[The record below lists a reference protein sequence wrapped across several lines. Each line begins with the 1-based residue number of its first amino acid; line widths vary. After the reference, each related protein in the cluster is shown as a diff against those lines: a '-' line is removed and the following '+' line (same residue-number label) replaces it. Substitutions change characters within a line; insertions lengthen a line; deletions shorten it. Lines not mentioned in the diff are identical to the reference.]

1 MNQVKGT
8 GASSTL
14 FQHDR
19 PNKPQV
25 SRFDLSRKVNFS
37 LDTGMIVPIELL
49 ETYPGDKFRIGHKMA
64 LDTLPLVAPSLTNY
78 KIVTHF
84 YYMKKRD
91 MWRGWKTFSTKGRSS
106 RKVNFSLDT
115 GMIVPIELLETY
127 PGDKFRIGHKMALD
141 TLPLVAPSLTNYKIV
156 THFYYMKK
164 RDMWRG
170 WKTFSTKG
178 RSGNVN
184 NFSLDTGMIVPIELL
199 ETYPGDKFRIG
210 HKMALDTLPLVA
222 PSLTNYKIVT
232 HFYYM
237 KKRDMWRG
245 WKTFSTKGR
254 SGNVKL
260 LVPQVDL
267 TMPINTASMLLRVP
281 SGDSV
286 LQQTGDVYPVS
297 NHSLSSFLGVPPDKN
312 GIYGFA
318 SNSSSVTHIV
328 KNYVPYSFTV
338 FNGSSSQMNA
348 SQRDAYN
355 KAVSTGFNVFKCVS
369 ALPFVMYQSICKNFY
384 VNPNLLQ
391 DNHALFPV
399 EGDDEWLLPYTI
411 ANHVANYISGK
422 SRLTSEG
429 KINYDGVYSNNE
441 TDVDLRLL
449 RYAMFDDDYFT
460 TALKDLQRGDL
471 TSLSMDASSSSIES
485 VISGSDMLSAQ
496 ATLDG
501 DTSASSYLSFV
512 DGVAKSGS
520 LSDSN
525 ANGEI
530 ATPASRIASV
540 LSVSSSL
547 KKLQVA
553 MTANQLRSLVAMSV
567 WQERNMRVDG
577 SYNKMIYQHFAVNP
591 RSEEHVPVYIGGTV
605 DYLNFSTVIQN
616 SESSKSSPLGST
628 AGFGSSGGEGSVCS
642 DFYCPDH
649 GYIMGVMIIKPETIY
664 QQGVDKLLTEI
675 TFDDFAQ
682 PEFQGLSPEG
692 ILNKEIYVSGNDKD
706 NELFAYQERY
716 TYLKVRQNVN
726 RGLMQC
732 KPDKDLLFSAYT
744 QARWFESVPKFSYQF
759 LCMSPDNLRRDWLA
773 YPSYPA
779 FRCQL
784 LNEVFVTRKLSY
796 TSEPNTFGF

>member
-1 MNQVKGT
+1 MNQVKGN

-14 FQHDR
+14 FQHER

-37 LDTGMIVPIELL
+37 LDTGMIVPIELI
-49 ETYPGDKFRIGHKMA
+49 ETYPGDKFRISLKMA

-78 KIVTHF
+78 KIVTH
-84 YYMKKRD
+84 Y
-91 MWRGWKTFSTKGRSS
+91 
-106 RKVNFSLDT
+106 
-115 GMIVPIELLETY
+115 
-127 PGDKFRIGHKMALD
+127 
-141 TLPLVAPSLTNYKIV
+141 
-156 THFYYMKK
+156 YYMKK

-184 NFSLDTGMIVPIELL
+184 
-199 ETYPGDKFRIG
+199 
-210 HKMALDTLPLVA
+210 
-222 PSLTNYKIVT
+222 
-232 HFYYM
+232 
-237 KKRDMWRG
+237 
-245 WKTFSTKGR
+245 
-254 SGNVKL
+254 L
-260 LVPQVDL
+260 LVPQVDFSIPCS
-267 TMPINTASMLLRVP
+267 THEIGYEVPAGTSSISSSARV
-281 SGDSV
+281 
-286 LQQTGDVYPVS
+286 YAVS
-297 NHSLSSFLGVPPDKN
+297 NHSLGAFLGVPPYMN
-312 GIYGFA
+312 GIYGFTA
-318 SNSSSVTHIV
+318 RDSDATYII
-328 KNYVPYSFTV
+328 KNYVPYCYQV
-338 FNGSSSQMNA
+338 FKGSNSQIKTT
-348 SQRDAYN
+348 QVTAYN
-355 KAVSTGFNVFKCVS
+355 KAIETGFGHYLRVS
-369 ALPFVMYQSICKNFY
+369 ALPFVMYQSICKHYY

-411 ANHVANYISGK
+411 PGNVANYISGK
-422 SRLTSEG
+422 TQLTSKD
-429 KINYDGVYSNNE
+429 KINYDGVYSNDE

-460 TALKDLQRGDL
+460 TALKDLQRGNVTTLSADVTNTDIAVNGNILVDGYVPDQLVGSTNKYADITDGLVKDESGNNVNGFL
-471 TSLSMDASSSSIES
+471 T
-485 VISGSDMLSAQ
+485 VSGSQLATKLSLQ
-496 ATLDG
+496 NI
-501 DTSASSYLSFV
+501 
-512 DGVAKSGS
+512 K
-520 LSDSN
+520 
-525 ANGEI
+525 
-530 ATPASRIASV
+530 
-540 LSVSSSL
+540 VS
-547 KKLQVA
+547 

-616 SESSKSSPLGST
+616 SESSSSSPLGST

-642 DFYCPDH
+642 DFYCSDH
-649 GYIMGVMIIKPETIY
+649 GYIMGLMIIKPETIY
-664 QQGVDKLLTEI
+664 QQGVDRLLTEI

-692 ILNKEIYVSGNDKD
+692 ILNKELFVSGTDED
-706 NELFAYQERY
+706 DELFAYQERY

-744 QARWFESVPKFSYQF
+744 QARWFDITPKFSYQF

-796 TSEPNTFGF
+796 ASEPNTFGF

>member
-49 ETYPGDKFRIGHKMA
+49 ETYPGDKFRI
-64 LDTLPLVAPSLTNY
+64 S
-78 KIVTHF
+78 
-84 YYMKKRD
+84 
-91 MWRGWKTFSTKGRSS
+91 
-106 RKVNFSLDT
+106 
-115 GMIVPIELLETY
+115 
-127 PGDKFRIGHKMALD
+127 HKMALD

-184 NFSLDTGMIVPIELL
+184 
-199 ETYPGDKFRIG
+199 
-210 HKMALDTLPLVA
+210 
-222 PSLTNYKIVT
+222 LT
-232 HFYYM
+232 
-237 KKRDMWRG
+237 
-245 WKTFSTKGR
+245 
-254 SGNVKL
+254 
-260 LVPQVDL
+260 VPQVDL
-267 TMPINTASMLLRVP
+267 NLPLDNTNGGTLSI
-281 SGDSV
+281 SV
-286 LQQTGDVYPVS
+286 DDVKKKAYGYHYAIS
-297 NHSLSSFLGVPPDKN
+297 NHSLSSFLGVPPSMN
-312 GIYGFA
+312 GYYGI
-318 SNSSSVTHIV
+318 SSGSTYIT
-328 KNYVPYSFTV
+328 KNYLPNTFKVTSK
-338 FNGSSSQMNA
+338 NQLSDLEMA
-348 SQRDAYN
+348 SYN
-355 KAVSTGFNVFKCVS
+355 KAIETGFGNYSKVS
-369 ALPFVMYQSICKNFY
+369 ALPFVMYQSICKHYY

-391 DNHALFPV
+391 DNTALFPV
-399 EGDDEWLLPYTI
+399 EGDDEWLLPYAI
-411 ANHVANYISGK
+411 DNNVANYISG
-422 SRLTSEG
+422 RFQITAQD
-429 KINYDGVYSNNE
+429 KINVDGVYSNDE

-460 TALKDLQRGDL
+460 TALKDLQRGNVTTLD
-471 TSLSMDASSSSIES
+471 MDASQS
-485 VISGSDMLSAQ
+485 
-496 ATLDG
+496 
-501 DTSASSYLSFV
+501 
-512 DGVAKSGS
+512 
-520 LSDSN
+520 
-525 ANGEI
+525 EI
-530 ATPASRIASV
+530 ATDLYPTVTDNYLHVLSSYSKYNYDPVDNQNPETYYSGLIPNGTLVSPSAFGSDKYSLNKYLLMSTSDIASS
-540 LSVSSSL
+540 LSVDATLQNL
-547 KKLQVA
+547 KVS

-577 SYNKMIYQHFAVNP
+577 SYNRMIYQHWAVNP

-616 SESSKSSPLGST
+616 SESSSSSPLGST

-642 DFYCPDH
+642 DFYCEDH

-664 QQGVDKLLTEI
+664 QQGVDRLLTEI
-675 TFDDFAQ
+675 TFDDFSQ

-692 ILNKEIYVSGNDKD
+692 ILNKELYVSGTDRD

-744 QARWFESVPKFSYQF
+744 QARWFDSVPKFSYQF
-759 LCMSPDNLRRDWLA
+759 LCMSPNNLRRDWLA

-784 LNEVFVTRKLSY
+784 LSEVFVTRKLAY

>member
-49 ETYPGDKFRIGHKMA
+49 ETYPGDRFRI
-64 LDTLPLVAPSLTNY
+64 S
-78 KIVTHF
+78 
-84 YYMKKRD
+84 
-91 MWRGWKTFSTKGRSS
+91 
-106 RKVNFSLDT
+106 
-115 GMIVPIELLETY
+115 
-127 PGDKFRIGHKMALD
+127 HKMALD

-178 RSGNVN
+178 RSGNIN
-184 NFSLDTGMIVPIELL
+184 LM
-199 ETYPGDKFRIG
+199 
-210 HKMALDTLPLVA
+210 
-222 PSLTNYKIVT
+222 
-232 HFYYM
+232 
-237 KKRDMWRG
+237 
-245 WKTFSTKGR
+245 
-254 SGNVKL
+254 
-260 LVPQVDL
+260 VPQVDFSI
-267 TMPINTASMLLRVP
+267 PISP
-281 SGDSV
+281 SSTLIHIPAGDTSY
-286 LQQTGDVYPVS
+286 QQSAYIYPVS
-297 NHSLSSFLGVPPDKN
+297 SHSLSAFLGVPPDKN
-312 GIYGFA
+312 GIYSFVSYGYDTV
-318 SNSSSVTHIV
+318 NLL
-328 KNYVPYSFTV
+328 KNYVPYSYVV
-338 FNGSSSQMNA
+338 FQGSSSQLNK

-355 KAVSTGFNVFKCVS
+355 NAVSTGFKPFNRVS
-369 ALPFVMYQSICKNFY
+369 ALPFVMYQSICKHFY

-411 ANHVANYISGK
+411 DGGVANYISGK
-422 SRLTSEG
+422 SRITSSD
-429 KINYDGVYSNNE
+429 KINYNGVYSNDE

-460 TALKDLQRGDL
+460 TALKDLQRGEVTTLD
-471 TSLSMDASSSSIES
+471 MDASTSSIVS
-485 VISGSDMLSAQ
+485 
-496 ATLDG
+496 TLDASSAFG
-501 DTSASSYLSFV
+501 SGVLQNSASFGIDNSGLLNLTNGQDDSYGRTQGISAL
-512 DGVAKSGS
+512 
-520 LSDSN
+520 N
-525 ANGEI
+525 
-530 ATPASRIASV
+530 RITV
-540 LSVSSSL
+540 NSSL
-547 KKLQVA
+547 NSLKVS
-553 MTANQLRSLVAMSV
+553 MTANQLRSLIAMSV

-577 SYNKMIYQHFAVNP
+577 SYNRMIYQHFAVNP

-616 SESSKSSPLGST
+616 SESSNSSPLGST

-642 DFYCPDH
+642 DFYCEDH

-664 QQGVDKLLTEI
+664 QQGVDRLLTEI

-692 ILNKEIYVSGNDKD
+692 ILNKEIFVSGNDKD

-744 QARWFESVPKFSYQF
+744 QARWFDSVPKFSYQF

-784 LNEVFVTRKLSY
+784 LNEVFVTRKLAY

>member
-49 ETYPGDKFRIGHKMA
+49 ETYPGDKFRINLKVA

-78 KIVTHF
+78 KIVFHY

-91 MWRGWKTFSTKGRSS
+91 MWK
-106 RKVNFSLDT
+106 
-115 GMIVPIELLETY
+115 
-127 PGDKFRIGHKMALD
+127 
-141 TLPLVAPSLTNYKIV
+141 
-156 THFYYMKK
+156 
-164 RDMWRG
+164 G

-184 NFSLDTGMIVPIELL
+184 
-199 ETYPGDKFRIG
+199 
-210 HKMALDTLPLVA
+210 
-222 PSLTNYKIVT
+222 LT
-232 HFYYM
+232 
-237 KKRDMWRG
+237 
-245 WKTFSTKGR
+245 
-254 SGNVKL
+254 
-260 LVPQVDL
+260 VPQVDL
-267 TMPINTASMLLRVP
+267 NYPLDKPKGGTI
-281 SGDSV
+281 V
-286 LQQTGDVYPVS
+286 LPVNGVNKKAYGYHYAIS
-297 NHSLSSFLGVPPDKN
+297 NHSLGAFLGVPPTLN
-312 GIYGFA
+312 GYYGLVGE
-318 SNSSSVTHIV
+318 SNKESAFIT
-328 KNYVPYSFTV
+328 KNYLPNSFKIINYGELTSGQADV
-338 FNGSSSQMNA
+338 
-348 SQRDAYN
+348 YN
-355 KAVSTGFNVFKCVS
+355 KSIVTGFGDYSKVS
-369 ALPFVMYQSICKNFY
+369 ALSFVMYQSICKHFY

-391 DNHALFPV
+391 DNTALFPV
-399 EGDDEWLLPYTI
+399 EGDDDWILPYTI
-411 ANHVANYISGK
+411 KNNIANYISGR
-422 SRLTSEG
+422 SEITSND
-429 KINYDGVYSNNE
+429 KINVDGVYSNYE

-460 TALKDLQRGDL
+460 TALKDLQRGTA
-471 TSLSMDASSSSIES
+471 TSLELSGNVLSSFASDIPIGINPNSDDGHANYVTAPVYINTDDDNDKQAYVSFNLPVGDSSPVATGYNTYSTPQSGRPDAYISMGEVAN
-485 VISGSDMLSAQ
+485 
-496 ATLDG
+496 
-501 DTSASSYLSFV
+501 YL
-512 DGVAKSGS
+512 VAKTAGASF
-520 LSDSN
+520 
-525 ANGEI
+525 AN
-530 ATPASRIASV
+530 SV
-540 LSVSSSL
+540 AMS
-547 KKLQVA
+547 
-553 MTANQLRSLVAMSV
+553 MTANQMRSLLAMSV

-577 SYNKMIYQHFAVNP
+577 SYNRMVYQHWAISP
-591 RSEEHVPVYIGGTV
+591 RSEEHVPVYIGGSV

-628 AGFGSSGGEGSVCS
+628 AGFGSSGGEGSICS
-642 DFYCPDH
+642 DFYCEDH

-682 PEFQGLSPEG
+682 PEFQGLSPEA
-692 ILNKEIYVSGNDKD
+692 ILNKELYVSGGDLD

-744 QARWFESVPKFSYQF
+744 QARWFNSVPKFSYQF

-784 LNEVFVTRKLSY
+784 LNEVFVTRKLAY
-796 TSEPNTFGF
+796 MSEPNTFGF

>member
-49 ETYPGDKFRIGHKMA
+49 ETYPGDTFRISHKMA

-91 MWRGWKTFSTKGRSS
+91 T
-106 RKVNFSLDT
+106 
-115 GMIVPIELLETY
+115 
-127 PGDKFRIGHKMALD
+127 
-141 TLPLVAPSLTNYKIV
+141 
-156 THFYYMKK
+156 
-164 RDMWRG
+164 WRG

-184 NFSLDTGMIVPIELL
+184 LS
-199 ETYPGDKFRIG
+199 
-210 HKMALDTLPLVA
+210 
-222 PSLTNYKIVT
+222 
-232 HFYYM
+232 
-237 KKRDMWRG
+237 
-245 WKTFSTKGR
+245 
-254 SGNVKL
+254 
-260 LVPQVDL
+260 VPQVDL
-267 TMPINTASMLLRVP
+267 TTPINTMNFSLKVP

-286 LQQTGDVYPVS
+286 IQQAANIYPVS

-312 GIYGFA
+312 GIYGFT
-318 SNSSSVTHIV
+318 SYGSSGTYII

-338 FNGSSSQMNA
+338 FNGSQSQMNA

-355 KAVSTGFNVFKCVS
+355 KSVSTGFNVFKRVS

-399 EGDDEWLLPYTI
+399 EGDDEWLLPYVI
-411 ANHVANYISGK
+411 NDGVANYISGK
-422 SRLTSEG
+422 SRLTSDN
-429 KINYDGVYSNNE
+429 KINYDGVYSNDE

-460 TALKDLQRGDL
+460 TALKDLQRGDVTTL
-471 TSLSMDASSSSIES
+471 ES
-485 VISGSDMLSAQ
+485 V
-496 ATLDG
+496 
-501 DTSASSYLSFV
+501 
-512 DGVAKSGS
+512 GS
-520 LSDSN
+520 LSGMDLSSVPNNSFVQLFASDKSNPYVDVNGDSIFYKAVKGDN
-525 ANGEI
+525 DALGNSHFKSPFSSPNGV
-530 ATPASRIASV
+530 TD
-540 LSVSSSL
+540 LSVMVDGDIPAPYLGVSLSQLKSTLVSKFNSSKVSL
-547 KKLQVA
+547 S
-553 MTANQLRSLVAMSV
+553 MTANQMRSLIAMSV

-616 SESSKSSPLGST
+616 SESSTSSPLGST

-642 DFYCPDH
+642 NFYCPDH

-692 ILNKEIYVSGNDKD
+692 ILNKEIYVSGNDTD
-706 NELFAYQERY
+706 NDLFAYQERY

-784 LNEVFVTRKLSY
+784 LNEVFVIRKLSY

>member
-49 ETYPGDKFRIGHKMA
+49 ETYPGDKFRISHKMA

-78 KIVTHF
+78 KIVTHY

-91 MWRGWKTFSTKGRSS
+91 TWK
-106 RKVNFSLDT
+106 
-115 GMIVPIELLETY
+115 
-127 PGDKFRIGHKMALD
+127 
-141 TLPLVAPSLTNYKIV
+141 
-156 THFYYMKK
+156 
-164 RDMWRG
+164 G

-184 NFSLDTGMIVPIELL
+184 
-199 ETYPGDKFRIG
+199 
-210 HKMALDTLPLVA
+210 
-222 PSLTNYKIVT
+222 LT
-232 HFYYM
+232 
-237 KKRDMWRG
+237 
-245 WKTFSTKGR
+245 
-254 SGNVKL
+254 
-260 LVPQVDL
+260 VPQVDL
-267 TMPINTASMLLRVP
+267 NYPFDKVNGGTLVVPVNGVNKKAYGYHYPI
-281 SGDSV
+281 
-286 LQQTGDVYPVS
+286 S
-297 NHSLSSFLGVPPDKN
+297 NHSLSAFLGVPPSMN
-312 GIYGFA
+312 GYYGLVSENNKDSAFI
-318 SNSSSVTHIV
+318 S
-328 KNYVPYSFTV
+328 KNYLPNSFKITN
-338 FNGSSSQMNA
+338 NGELSANQVKVYN
-348 SQRDAYN
+348 DAIN
-355 KAVSTGFNVFKCVS
+355 TGFGNYSKVS
-369 ALPFVMYQSICKNFY
+369 ALPFVMYQSICKHFY

-391 DNHALFPV
+391 GNTALFPV

-411 ANHVANYISGK
+411 ANNVANYISGRAQITAK
-422 SRLTSEG
+422 D
-429 KINYDGVYSNNE
+429 KINVDGVYSNDE

-460 TALKDLQRGDL
+460 TALKDLQRGNVTTLD
-471 TSLSMDASSSSIES
+471 MDASNSSILSSLDFSNLAVTQVNDSAKFVDLQLSAVDSENVAGYPVS
-485 VISGSDMLSAQ
+485 VRYTSQGGGISGAYSVGVPGQPNHGAPIYSSALI
-496 ATLDG
+496 ALLNKGVVNSTLQ
-501 DTSASSYLSFV
+501 
-512 DGVAKSGS
+512 
-520 LSDSN
+520 N
-525 ANGEI
+525 
-530 ATPASRIASV
+530 
-540 LSVSSSL
+540 
-547 KKLQVA
+547 LQVS
-553 MTANQLRSLVAMSV
+553 MTANQMRSLLAMSV

-577 SYNKMIYQHFAVNP
+577 SYNRMIYQHWAVNP

-616 SESSKSSPLGST
+616 SESSSSSPLGST

-642 DFYCPDH
+642 DFYCEDY

-664 QQGVDKLLTEI
+664 QQGVNKLLTEI

-682 PEFQGLSPEG
+682 PEFQGLSPES
-692 ILNKEIYVSGNDKD
+692 ILNKELYVSGTDKD

-744 QARWFESVPKFSYQF
+744 QARWFDSVPKFSYQF
-759 LCMSPDNLRRDWLA
+759 LCMSPNNLRRDWLA

-784 LNEVFVTRKLSY
+784 LNEVFVTRKLAY

>member
-49 ETYPGDKFRIGHKMA
+49 ETYPGDKFRISLKMA

-78 KIVTHF
+78 KIVFH
-84 YYMKKRD
+84 Y
-91 MWRGWKTFSTKGRSS
+91 
-106 RKVNFSLDT
+106 
-115 GMIVPIELLETY
+115 
-127 PGDKFRIGHKMALD
+127 
-141 TLPLVAPSLTNYKIV
+141 
-156 THFYYMKK
+156 YYMKK

-184 NFSLDTGMIVPIELL
+184 
-199 ETYPGDKFRIG
+199 
-210 HKMALDTLPLVA
+210 
-222 PSLTNYKIVT
+222 LT
-232 HFYYM
+232 
-237 KKRDMWRG
+237 
-245 WKTFSTKGR
+245 
-254 SGNVKL
+254 
-260 LVPQVDL
+260 VPQVDL
-267 TMPINTASMLLRVP
+267 SYPLDKNAGGTVVVPVNGVDKKAYGYHYPI
-281 SGDSV
+281 
-286 LQQTGDVYPVS
+286 S
-297 NHSLSSFLGVPPDKN
+297 NHSLSAFLGVPPSMN
-312 GIYGFA
+312 GYYGLVGESGKESAF
-318 SNSSSVTHIV
+318 IV
-328 KNYVPYSFTV
+328 KNYLPNSFKITNNGELTV
-338 FNGSSSQMNA
+338 NQVKV
-348 SQRDAYN
+348 YN
-355 KAVSTGFNVFKCVS
+355 DGINTGFGNYSKVS
-369 ALPFVMYQSICKNFY
+369 ALPFVMYQSICKHFY

-391 DNHALFPV
+391 DNTALFPV

-411 ANHVANYISGK
+411 ANNIANYISG
-422 SRLTSEG
+422 SSQLAGNG
-429 KINYDGVYSNNE
+429 KINVSGVYSNDE

-460 TALKDLQRGDL
+460 TALKDLQRGNATSLDADVSDVNIDMSGNYSL
-471 TSLSMDASSSSIES
+471 TSYSPNQSGSNLAFAEVSDGLIKNESGGNVNGFLAISSGLANKLSIEN
-485 VISGSDMLSAQ
+485 L
-496 ATLDG
+496 
-501 DTSASSYLSFV
+501 
-512 DGVAKSGS
+512 K
-520 LSDSN
+520 
-525 ANGEI
+525 
-530 ATPASRIASV
+530 
-540 LSVSSSL
+540 VS
-547 KKLQVA
+547 
-553 MTANQLRSLVAMSV
+553 MTANQMRSLLAMSV

-577 SYNKMIYQHFAVNP
+577 SYNRMVYQHWAVSP

-616 SESSKSSPLGST
+616 SESSSSSPLGST
-628 AGFGSSGGEGSVCS
+628 AGFGSSGGAGSVCS
-642 DFYCPDH
+642 DFYCEDH

-682 PEFQGLSPEG
+682 PEFQGLSPEA
-692 ILNKEIYVSGNDKD
+692 ILNKELYVSGNDKD

-744 QARWFESVPKFSYQF
+744 QARWFDSVPKFSYQF

-784 LNEVFVTRKLSY
+784 LNEVFVTRKFAY
-796 TSEPNTFGF
+796 MSEPNTFGF

>member
-49 ETYPGDKFRIGHKMA
+49 ETYPGDRFRI
-64 LDTLPLVAPSLTNY
+64 S
-78 KIVTHF
+78 
-84 YYMKKRD
+84 
-91 MWRGWKTFSTKGRSS
+91 
-106 RKVNFSLDT
+106 
-115 GMIVPIELLETY
+115 
-127 PGDKFRIGHKMALD
+127 HKMALD

-184 NFSLDTGMIVPIELL
+184 LM
-199 ETYPGDKFRIG
+199 
-210 HKMALDTLPLVA
+210 
-222 PSLTNYKIVT
+222 
-232 HFYYM
+232 
-237 KKRDMWRG
+237 
-245 WKTFSTKGR
+245 
-254 SGNVKL
+254 
-260 LVPQVDL
+260 VPQVDFSISSSPSTL
-267 TMPINTASMLLRVP
+267 GLEVP
-281 SGDSV
+281 SGTSS
-286 LQQTGDVYPVS
+286 LSSSGYVYPVS
-297 NHSLSSFLGVPPDKN
+297 NHSLGSYLGVPPYMNGLFGFTGRDSTDTYITKN
-312 GIYGFA
+312 YLPYTFKLFKG
-318 SNSSSVTHIV
+318 SNSQVSNAQVT
-328 KNYVPYSFTV
+328 S
-338 FNGSSSQMNA
+338 
-348 SQRDAYN
+348 YN
-355 KAVSTGFNVFKCVS
+355 KAVNTGFNSFTRVS
-369 ALPFVMYQSICKNFY
+369 ALPFVMYQSICKHFY

-411 ANHVANYISGK
+411 SGNIANYISGK
-422 SRLTSEG
+422 KQLSS
-429 KINYDGVYSNNE
+429 KDKVNYDGVYSNDE
-441 TDVDLRLL
+441 TEVDLRLL
-449 RYAMFDDDYFT
+449 RYSMFDDDYFT
-460 TALKDLQRGDL
+460 TALKDLQRGEVTTLNFDL
-471 TSLSMDASSSSIES
+471 SSNAVSSIDF
-485 VISGSDMLSAQ
+485 SD
-496 ATLDG
+496 
-501 DTSASSYLSFV
+501 SFV
-512 DGVAKSGS
+512 NGDVSLDFPLAEVIGTVPSDYAGSNPSFVGKLTAGQLGSSNGSFNVGNDSVASAISALNKASIS
-520 LSDSN
+520 TTLTN
-525 ANGEI
+525 AGI
-530 ATPASRIASV
+530 S
-540 LSVSSSL
+540 
-547 KKLQVA
+547 

-577 SYNKMIYQHFAVNP
+577 SYNKMIYQHFSVNP

-616 SESSKSSPLGST
+616 SESSSSSPLGST

-642 DFYCPDH
+642 DFYCEDH

-664 QQGVDKLLTEI
+664 QQGVDRLLTEI

-692 ILNKEIYVSGNDKD
+692 ILNKEIYISGDDKD

-744 QARWFESVPKFSYQF
+744 QARWFDSVPKFSYQF
-759 LCMSPDNLRRDWLA
+759 LCMSPDNLRRDWLS
-773 YPSYPA
+773 YPSYPS

>member
-49 ETYPGDKFRIGHKMA
+49 ETYPGDKFRINLKMA

-84 YYMKKRD
+84 YFMKKRD
-91 MWRGWKTFSTKGRSS
+91 TWK
-106 RKVNFSLDT
+106 
-115 GMIVPIELLETY
+115 
-127 PGDKFRIGHKMALD
+127 
-141 TLPLVAPSLTNYKIV
+141 
-156 THFYYMKK
+156 
-164 RDMWRG
+164 G

-184 NFSLDTGMIVPIELL
+184 
-199 ETYPGDKFRIG
+199 
-210 HKMALDTLPLVA
+210 
-222 PSLTNYKIVT
+222 LT
-232 HFYYM
+232 
-237 KKRDMWRG
+237 
-245 WKTFSTKGR
+245 
-254 SGNVKL
+254 
-260 LVPQVDL
+260 VPQVDL
-267 TMPINTASMLLRVP
+267 NYPFDKIAGGTLVVSVNGVNKKAYGYHYPI
-281 SGDSV
+281 
-286 LQQTGDVYPVS
+286 S
-297 NHSLSSFLGVPPDKN
+297 NHSLSSFLGVPPSMN
-312 GIYGFA
+312 GYYGLVSENNKDSAFI
-318 SNSSSVTHIV
+318 S
-328 KNYVPYSFTV
+328 KNYLPNSFKITN
-338 FNGSSSQMNA
+338 NGDLTANQVKVYN
-348 SQRDAYN
+348 DAIN
-355 KAVSTGFNVFKCVS
+355 TGFGNYSKVS
-369 ALPFVMYQSICKNFY
+369 ALPFVMYQSICKHFY

-391 DNHALFPV
+391 DNTALFPV
-399 EGDDEWLLPYTI
+399 EGDDDWILPYTI
-411 ANHVANYISGK
+411 ASNVANYISGRAVITAK
-422 SRLTSEG
+422 D
-429 KINYDGVYSNNE
+429 KINVNGVYSNDE

-460 TALKDLQRGDL
+460 TALKDLQRGDV
-471 TSLSMDASSSSIES
+471 TT
-485 VISGSDMLSAQ
+485 LSADVLNTQ
-496 ATLDG
+496 ITSDTGFFPVDDIMLGGGSIPPNLSGVFKDG
-501 DTSASSYLSFV
+501 LLKAVPTGGSPDTADNASGRLGFS
-512 DGVAKSGS
+512 
-520 LSDSN
+520 
-525 ANGEI
+525 I
-530 ATPASRIASV
+530 PALASKF
-540 LSVSSSL
+540 SVKNLTVS
-547 KKLQVA
+547 
-553 MTANQLRSLVAMSV
+553 MTANQMRSLLAMSV

-577 SYNKMIYQHFAVNP
+577 YYNRMIYQHWAVNP

-616 SESSKSSPLGST
+616 SESSSSSPLGST

-642 DFYCPDH
+642 DFYCEDH

-682 PEFQGLSPEG
+682 PEFQGLSPES
-692 ILNKEIYVSGNDKD
+692 ILNKELYVSGNNTD

-744 QARWFESVPKFSYQF
+744 QARWFDSVPKFSYQF

-784 LNEVFVTRKLSY
+784 LNEVFVTRKLAY

>member
-49 ETYPGDKFRIGHKMA
+49 ETYPGDKFRISHKMV

-91 MWRGWKTFSTKGRSS
+91 MWK
-106 RKVNFSLDT
+106 
-115 GMIVPIELLETY
+115 
-127 PGDKFRIGHKMALD
+127 
-141 TLPLVAPSLTNYKIV
+141 
-156 THFYYMKK
+156 
-164 RDMWRG
+164 G

-184 NFSLDTGMIVPIELL
+184 
-199 ETYPGDKFRIG
+199 
-210 HKMALDTLPLVA
+210 
-222 PSLTNYKIVT
+222 LT
-232 HFYYM
+232 
-237 KKRDMWRG
+237 
-245 WKTFSTKGR
+245 
-254 SGNVKL
+254 
-260 LVPQVDL
+260 VPQVDL
-267 TMPINTASMLLRVP
+267 SYPLDKNNGGTVVVPVNGVNKKAYGYHYPI
-281 SGDSV
+281 
-286 LQQTGDVYPVS
+286 S
-297 NHSLSSFLGVPPDKN
+297 NHSLSAFLGVPPSLN
-312 GIYGFA
+312 GYYGLVGE
-318 SNSSSVTHIV
+318 SNKESAFIS
-328 KNYVPYSFTV
+328 KNYLPNSFKITNNGELTAVQTTV
-338 FNGSSSQMNA
+338 
-348 SQRDAYN
+348 YN
-355 KAVSTGFNVFKCVS
+355 KSIETGFGNYSKVS
-369 ALPFVMYQSICKNFY
+369 ALPFVMYQSVCKHFY

-391 DNHALFPV
+391 DNTALFPV
-399 EGDDEWLLPYTI
+399 EGDDDWLLPYTI
-411 ANHVANYISGK
+411 ANNIANYISG
-422 SRLTSEG
+422 SSQLAGNG
-429 KINYDGVYSNNE
+429 KINVNGVYSSDE

-460 TALKDLQRGDL
+460 TALKDLQRGNA
-471 TSLSMDASSSSIES
+471 TT
-485 VISGSDMLSAQ
+485 LSADVAGTDINSDHISINSYSSDQ
-496 ATLDG
+496 FGNNLAFAEISDG
-501 DTSASSYLSFV
+501 LVKDESGNNVNGFLALGNIGAKLSINNL
-512 DGVAKSGS
+512 K
-520 LSDSN
+520 
-525 ANGEI
+525 
-530 ATPASRIASV
+530 
-540 LSVSSSL
+540 VS
-547 KKLQVA
+547 
-553 MTANQLRSLVAMSV
+553 MTANQMRSLLAMSV

-577 SYNKMIYQHFAVNP
+577 SYNRMVYQHWGISP

-616 SESSKSSPLGST
+616 SESSSSSPLGST
-628 AGFGSSGGEGSVCS
+628 AGFGSSGGEGSICS
-642 DFYCPDH
+642 DFCCEDH

-682 PEFQGLSPEG
+682 PEFQGLSPEA
-692 ILNKEIYVSGNDKD
+692 ILNKELYVSGNDKD

-744 QARWFESVPKFSYQF
+744 QARWFDSVPKFSYQF

-784 LNEVFVTRKLSY
+784 LNEVFVTRKLAY
-796 TSEPNTFGF
+796 MSEPNTFGF

>member
-49 ETYPGDKFRIGHKMA
+49 ETYPGDKFRISLKMA

-78 KIVTHF
+78 KIVFH
-84 YYMKKRD
+84 Y
-91 MWRGWKTFSTKGRSS
+91 
-106 RKVNFSLDT
+106 
-115 GMIVPIELLETY
+115 
-127 PGDKFRIGHKMALD
+127 
-141 TLPLVAPSLTNYKIV
+141 
-156 THFYYMKK
+156 YYMKK

-184 NFSLDTGMIVPIELL
+184 
-199 ETYPGDKFRIG
+199 
-210 HKMALDTLPLVA
+210 
-222 PSLTNYKIVT
+222 LT
-232 HFYYM
+232 
-237 KKRDMWRG
+237 
-245 WKTFSTKGR
+245 
-254 SGNVKL
+254 
-260 LVPQVDL
+260 VPQVDL
-267 TMPINTASMLLRVP
+267 SYPLDKNAGGTVVVPVNGVDKKAYGYHYPI
-281 SGDSV
+281 
-286 LQQTGDVYPVS
+286 S
-297 NHSLSSFLGVPPDKN
+297 NHSLSAFLGVPPSMN
-312 GIYGFA
+312 GYYGLVGE
-318 SNSSSVTHIV
+318 SNKESAFIS
-328 KNYVPYSFTV
+328 KNYLPNSFKITNNGELTV
-338 FNGSSSQMNA
+338 NQVKV
-348 SQRDAYN
+348 YN
-355 KAVSTGFNVFKCVS
+355 DGINTGFGNYSKVS
-369 ALPFVMYQSICKNFY
+369 ALPFVMYQSICKHFY

-391 DNHALFPV
+391 DNTALFPV

-411 ANHVANYISGK
+411 ANNIANYISG
-422 SRLTSEG
+422 SSQLAGNG
-429 KINYDGVYSNNE
+429 KINVDGVYSSDE

-460 TALKDLQRGDL
+460 TALKDLQRGNATTLD
-471 TSLSMDASSSSIES
+471 MDASDSEIKS
-485 VISGSDMLSAQ
+485 VLDFSGLYVSNKNDSAQ
-496 ATLDG
+496 YQPLNLYA
-501 DTSASSYLSFV
+501 V
-512 DGVAKSGS
+512 DSENAPGFPVSVRYAAQGGGITGAYSVGVAPQEFSS
-520 LSDSN
+520 
-525 ANGEI
+525 
-530 ATPASRIASV
+530 PAPNYSSALV
-540 LSVSSSL
+540 KLLNKGVVSSSL
-547 KKLQVA
+547 QNLQVSI
-553 MTANQLRSLVAMSV
+553 TANQMRSLLAMSV

-577 SYNKMIYQHFAVNP
+577 SYNRMVYQHWAVSP

-616 SESSKSSPLGST
+616 SESSSSSPLGST
-628 AGFGSSGGEGSVCS
+628 AGFGSSGGEGSICS
-642 DFYCPDH
+642 DFYCEDH

-664 QQGVDKLLTEI
+664 QQGVDRLLTEI

-682 PEFQGLSPEG
+682 PEFQGLSPEA
-692 ILNKEIYVSGNDKD
+692 ILNKELYVSGNDKD

-744 QARWFESVPKFSYQF
+744 QARWFDSVPKFSYQF

-796 TSEPNTFGF
+796 MSEPNTFGF

>member
-37 LDTGMIVPIELL
+37 LDTGMIVPIELI
-49 ETYPGDKFRIGHKMA
+49 ETCPGDKFRISLKMA

-91 MWRGWKTFSTKGRSS
+91 TWK
-106 RKVNFSLDT
+106 
-115 GMIVPIELLETY
+115 
-127 PGDKFRIGHKMALD
+127 
-141 TLPLVAPSLTNYKIV
+141 
-156 THFYYMKK
+156 
-164 RDMWRG
+164 G

-184 NFSLDTGMIVPIELL
+184 
-199 ETYPGDKFRIG
+199 
-210 HKMALDTLPLVA
+210 
-222 PSLTNYKIVT
+222 LT
-232 HFYYM
+232 
-237 KKRDMWRG
+237 
-245 WKTFSTKGR
+245 
-254 SGNVKL
+254 
-260 LVPQVDL
+260 VPQVDL
-267 TMPINTASMLLRVP
+267 SYPLDKNNGGTVVVPVNGVNKKAYGYHYPI
-281 SGDSV
+281 
-286 LQQTGDVYPVS
+286 S
-297 NHSLSSFLGVPPDKN
+297 NHSLSAFLGVPPSLN
-312 GIYGFA
+312 GYYGLVGE
-318 SNSSSVTHIV
+318 SNKESAFIS
-328 KNYVPYSFTV
+328 KNYLPNSFKITN
-338 FNGSSSQMNA
+338 NGELTANQVKV
-348 SQRDAYN
+348 YN
-355 KAVSTGFNVFKCVS
+355 DGINTGFGNYSKVS
-369 ALPFVMYQSICKNFY
+369 ALPFVMYQSICKHFY

-391 DNHALFPV
+391 DNVALFPV
-399 EGDDEWLLPYTI
+399 EGDDDWVLPYTI
-411 ANHVANYISGK
+411 ANNVANYISGRSQITAK
-422 SRLTSEG
+422 D
-429 KINYDGVYSNNE
+429 KINVDGVYSNDE

-460 TALKDLQRGDL
+460 TALKDLQRGNV
-471 TSLSMDASSSSIES
+471 TT
-485 VISGSDMLSAQ
+485 LSADVLNTQ
-496 ATLDG
+496 ITSDTGFFGVDDIQLGGGSIPPNLSGVFKDG
-501 DTSASSYLSFV
+501 LLKAVPTGGSSDTADNASGKLGFSIPVL
-512 DGVAKSGS
+512 
-520 LSDSN
+520 
-525 ANGEI
+525 
-530 ATPASRIASV
+530 ASKFSV
-540 LSVSSSL
+540 KNLTVS
-547 KKLQVA
+547 
-553 MTANQLRSLVAMSV
+553 MTANQMRSLLAMSV

-577 SYNKMIYQHFAVNP
+577 SYNRMVYQHWAISP

-616 SESSKSSPLGST
+616 SESSSSSPLGST
-628 AGFGSSGGEGSVCS
+628 AGFGSSGGAGSVCS
-642 DFYCPDH
+642 DFYCEDH

-682 PEFQGLSPEG
+682 PEFQGLSPES
-692 ILNKEIYVSGNDKD
+692 ILNKELYVSGNDKD

-744 QARWFESVPKFSYQF
+744 QARWFDSVPKFSYQF
-759 LCMSPDNLRRDWLA
+759 LCMSPNNLRRDWLA

-784 LNEVFVTRKLSY
+784 LSEVFATRKLAY
-796 TSEPNTFGF
+796 ASEPNTFGF

>member
-49 ETYPGDKFRIGHKMA
+49 ETYPGDKFRISHKMA

-78 KIVTHF
+78 KIVTHW

-91 MWRGWKTFSTKGRSS
+91 MWK
-106 RKVNFSLDT
+106 
-115 GMIVPIELLETY
+115 
-127 PGDKFRIGHKMALD
+127 
-141 TLPLVAPSLTNYKIV
+141 
-156 THFYYMKK
+156 
-164 RDMWRG
+164 G

-184 NFSLDTGMIVPIELL
+184 
-199 ETYPGDKFRIG
+199 
-210 HKMALDTLPLVA
+210 
-222 PSLTNYKIVT
+222 LT
-232 HFYYM
+232 
-237 KKRDMWRG
+237 
-245 WKTFSTKGR
+245 
-254 SGNVKL
+254 
-260 LVPQVDL
+260 VPQCDLNYPLDKPKGGTVVVPVNGVDKRAYGYHYA
-267 TMPINTASMLLRVP
+267 I
-281 SGDSV
+281 
-286 LQQTGDVYPVS
+286 S
-297 NHSLSSFLGVPPDKN
+297 NHSLSSFLGVPPSMN
-312 GIYGFA
+312 GYYGIVFE
-318 SNSSSVTHIV
+318 NNISSAFVV
-328 KNYVPYSFTV
+328 KNYLPNSFKITN
-338 FNGSSSQMNA
+338 NGELTTDQFK
-348 SQRDAYN
+348 AYN
-355 KAVSTGFNVFKCVS
+355 NAIKTGFGNYSKVS
-369 ALPFVMYQSICKNFY
+369 ALPFVMYQSICKHFY

-391 DNHALFPV
+391 DNVALFPV
-399 EGDDEWLLPYTI
+399 EGDDDWILPYTI
-411 ANHVANYISGK
+411 QNNIANYISGR
-422 SRLTSEG
+422 SEITSND
-429 KINYDGVYSNNE
+429 KISIDGVYSNDE

-460 TALKDLQRGDL
+460 TALKDLQRG
-471 TSLSMDASSSSIES
+471 
-485 VISGSDMLSAQ
+485 SAP
-496 ATLDG
+496 TLDADVSNVDFTVSG
-501 DTSASSYLSFV
+501 NVLVDSYVPSQVDDTAKFAEVSDGLIKDESGNNVNGLLALGPLANHLS
-512 DGVAKSGS
+512 
-520 LSDSN
+520 LQN
-525 ANGEI
+525 
-530 ATPASRIASV
+530 
-540 LSVSSSL
+540 L
-547 KKLQVA
+547 KMT
-553 MTANQLRSLVAMSV
+553 MTANQLRSLLAMSV

-577 SYNKMIYQHFAVNP
+577 SYNKMIYQHWAVTP

-616 SESSKSSPLGST
+616 SESSSSSPLGST
-628 AGFGSSGGEGSVCS
+628 AGFGSSGGAGSVCS
-642 DFYCPDH
+642 DFYCEDH

-682 PEFQGLSPEG
+682 PEFQGLSPES
-692 ILNKEIYVSGNDKD
+692 ILNKELYVSGDSYD
-706 NELFAYQERY
+706 DELFAYQERY

-744 QARWFESVPKFSYQF
+744 QARWFDAVPKFSYQF
-759 LCMSPDNLRRDWLA
+759 LCMAPHNLRRDWLA

-784 LNEVFVTRKLSY
+784 LSEVFVTRKFSY

>member
-14 FQHDR
+14 FQHER
-19 PNKPQV
+19 PNKPQI

-49 ETYPGDKFRIGHKMA
+49 ETYPGDKFRIN
-64 LDTLPLVAPSLTNY
+64 L
-78 KIVTHF
+78 KI
-84 YYMKKRD
+84 
-91 MWRGWKTFSTKGRSS
+91 
-106 RKVNFSLDT
+106 
-115 GMIVPIELLETY
+115 
-127 PGDKFRIGHKMALD
+127 ALD

-184 NFSLDTGMIVPIELL
+184 LI
-199 ETYPGDKFRIG
+199 
-210 HKMALDTLPLVA
+210 
-222 PSLTNYKIVT
+222 
-232 HFYYM
+232 
-237 KKRDMWRG
+237 
-245 WKTFSTKGR
+245 
-254 SGNVKL
+254 
-260 LVPQVDL
+260 VPQVDL
-267 TMPINTASMLLRVP
+267 SLGAGQDPNGTNNL
-281 SGDSV
+281 SGSV
-286 LQQTGDVYPVS
+286 LVDGVPISVNGLYVPIS
-297 NHSLSSFLGVPPDKN
+297 SHSLGAYLGVPPFYN
-312 GIYGFA
+312 GVYNIINNEA
-318 SNSSSVTHIV
+318 VIS
-328 KNYVPYSFTV
+328 KNYLPYTFLPEGRNLTPEV
-338 FNGSSSQMNA
+338 FS
-348 SQRDAYN
+348 AYN
-355 KAVSTGFNVFKCVS
+355 KAIQTGFNRFFKVS
-369 ALPFVMYQSICKNFY
+369 ALPFVMYQSICKHYY

-391 DNHALFPV
+391 DNQALFPV

-411 ANHVANYISGK
+411 KNNIANFISGRSSLPK
-422 SRLTSEG
+422 G
-429 KINYDGVYSNNE
+429 NKINYDGVYSNDE

-460 TALKDLQRGDL
+460 TALKDLQRGEA
-471 TSLSMDASSSSIES
+471 TT
-485 VISGSDMLSAQ
+485 LSADVLNTQ
-496 ATLDG
+496 ITSDTGFFSVDDILLSNGSVVPNVTGVFKDG
-501 DTSASSYLSFV
+501 LLKGSLPGESA
-512 DGVAKSGS
+512 DDAITASGS
-520 LSDSN
+520 LGFN
-525 ANGEI
+525 I
-530 ATPASRIASV
+530 PTFASK
-540 LSVSSSL
+540 LSVKNLEVS
-547 KKLQVA
+547 

-577 SYNKMIYQHFAVNP
+577 SYNRMIYQHWSVNP

-616 SESSKSSPLGST
+616 SESSSTSPLGST

-642 DFYCPDH
+642 DFLCPDH

-692 ILNKEIYVSGNDKD
+692 ILNKELYVSGNDKD

-744 QARWFESVPKFSYQF
+744 QARWFDSVPKFSYQF

>member
-1 MNQVKGT
+1 MNQVKGN

-14 FQHDR
+14 FQHER

-49 ETYPGDKFRIGHKMA
+49 ETYPGDKFRIN
-64 LDTLPLVAPSLTNY
+64 L
-78 KIVTHF
+78 
-84 YYMKKRD
+84 
-91 MWRGWKTFSTKGRSS
+91 
-106 RKVNFSLDT
+106 
-115 GMIVPIELLETY
+115 
-127 PGDKFRIGHKMALD
+127 KMALD

-184 NFSLDTGMIVPIELL
+184 
-199 ETYPGDKFRIG
+199 
-210 HKMALDTLPLVA
+210 
-222 PSLTNYKIVT
+222 
-232 HFYYM
+232 
-237 KKRDMWRG
+237 
-245 WKTFSTKGR
+245 
-254 SGNVKL
+254 L

-267 TMPINTASMLLRVP
+267 NHPIDKFKHGTEII
-281 SGDSV
+281 SV
-286 LQQTGDVYPVS
+286 NGSSKKSYGYHYAIS
-297 NHSLSSFLGVPPDKN
+297 NHSLSAYIGVPPSMN
-312 GIYGFA
+312 GYYGLSGESGKESAFI
-318 SNSSSVTHIV
+318 S
-328 KNYVPYSFTV
+328 KNYLPNSFKITN
-338 FNGSSSQMNA
+338 NGELTETQVKV
-348 SQRDAYN
+348 YN
-355 KAVSTGFNVFKCVS
+355 LAISTGFGNYSKVS
-369 ALPFVMYQSICKNFY
+369 ALPFVMYQSICKHYY

-399 EGDDEWLLPYTI
+399 EGDDDWILPYTI
-411 ANHVANYISGK
+411 PGNLANYISGR
-422 SRLTSEG
+422 SMISSND
-429 KINYDGVYSNNE
+429 KINFDGVYSNDE

-460 TALKDLQRGDL
+460 TALKDLQRGES
-471 TSLSMDASSSSIES
+471 TSLNFDLSSNAVSSIDFTNSFVNGDVSLDFPLAEIIGPVPS
-485 VISGSDMLSAQ
+485 DYADSHPDYIGKLTAGQLGSSGSSFHVGTDSVASAIF
-496 ATLDG
+496 ALN
-501 DTSASSYLSFV
+501 
-512 DGVAKSGS
+512 K
-520 LSDSN
+520 
-525 ANGEI
+525 
-530 ATPASRIASV
+530 ASV
-540 LSVSSSL
+540 STSITNAGIS
-547 KKLQVA
+547 

-577 SYNKMIYQHFAVNP
+577 SYNKMIYQHWAVNP
-591 RSEEHVPVYIGGTV
+591 RSEEHVPVYIGGTA

-642 DFYCPDH
+642 DFVCPDH

-664 QQGVDKLLTEI
+664 QQGVEKLLTEI

-726 RGLMQC
+726 RGLIQC

-744 QARWFESVPKFSYQF
+744 QARWFDSVPKFSYQF

>member
-49 ETYPGDKFRIGHKMA
+49 ETYPGDKFRINLKMA

-84 YYMKKRD
+84 YFMKKRD
-91 MWRGWKTFSTKGRSS
+91 TWK
-106 RKVNFSLDT
+106 
-115 GMIVPIELLETY
+115 
-127 PGDKFRIGHKMALD
+127 
-141 TLPLVAPSLTNYKIV
+141 
-156 THFYYMKK
+156 
-164 RDMWRG
+164 G

-184 NFSLDTGMIVPIELL
+184 
-199 ETYPGDKFRIG
+199 
-210 HKMALDTLPLVA
+210 
-222 PSLTNYKIVT
+222 LT
-232 HFYYM
+232 
-237 KKRDMWRG
+237 
-245 WKTFSTKGR
+245 
-254 SGNVKL
+254 
-260 LVPQVDL
+260 VPQVDL
-267 TMPINTASMLLRVP
+267 DYPFDKVNGGTLVVSVNGVDKKAYGYHYPI
-281 SGDSV
+281 
-286 LQQTGDVYPVS
+286 S
-297 NHSLSSFLGVPPDKN
+297 NHSLSAFLGVPPSMN
-312 GIYGFA
+312 GYYGLVSENNKDSAFI
-318 SNSSSVTHIV
+318 S
-328 KNYVPYSFTV
+328 KNYLPNSFKITN
-338 FNGSSSQMNA
+338 NGELTANQVKVYN
-348 SQRDAYN
+348 DAIN
-355 KAVSTGFNVFKCVS
+355 TGFGNYSKVS
-369 ALPFVMYQSICKNFY
+369 ALPFVMYQSICKHFY

-391 DNHALFPV
+391 DNTALFPV

-411 ANHVANYISGK
+411 ANNVANYISGRAQITAK
-422 SRLTSEG
+422 D
-429 KINYDGVYSNNE
+429 KVNVDGVYSNDE

-460 TALKDLQRGDL
+460 TALKDLQRGDVTTL
-471 TSLSMDASSSSIES
+471 DMDASDSSI
-485 VISGSDMLSAQ
+485 LS
-496 ATLDG
+496 
-501 DTSASSYLSFV
+501 
-512 DGVAKSGS
+512 S
-520 LSDSN
+520 LSGDGLALTRVVDPATNQPIDVSHQYFSYKGVDDDNIDVLPHVTGSN
-525 ANGEI
+525 YANVGVPVSNI
-530 ATPASRIASV
+530 VSRM
-540 LSVSSSL
+540 SVSTSL
-547 KKLQVA
+547 KNLNVS

-577 SYNKMIYQHFAVNP
+577 SYNRMIYQHWAVSP

-616 SESSKSSPLGST
+616 SESSSSSPLGST

-642 DFYCPDH
+642 DFYCEDH

-682 PEFQGLSPEG
+682 PEFQGLSPES
-692 ILNKEIYVSGNDKD
+692 ILNKELYASGTDKD

-744 QARWFESVPKFSYQF
+744 QARWFSSVPSFSYQF
-759 LCMSPDNLRRDWLA
+759 LCMSPNNLRRDWLA

-784 LNEVFVTRKLSY
+784 LSEVFVTRKFAY

>member
-49 ETYPGDKFRIGHKMA
+49 ETYPGDKFRINLKMA

-84 YYMKKRD
+84 YFMKKRD
-91 MWRGWKTFSTKGRSS
+91 MWRGWK
-106 RKVNFSLDT
+106 
-115 GMIVPIELLETY
+115 
-127 PGDKFRIGHKMALD
+127 A
-141 TLPLVAPSLTNYKIV
+141 
-156 THFYYMKK
+156 
-164 RDMWRG
+164 
-170 WKTFSTKG
+170 FSTKG
-178 RSGNVN
+178 RSGNIN
-184 NFSLDTGMIVPIELL
+184 
-199 ETYPGDKFRIG
+199 
-210 HKMALDTLPLVA
+210 
-222 PSLTNYKIVT
+222 LT
-232 HFYYM
+232 
-237 KKRDMWRG
+237 
-245 WKTFSTKGR
+245 
-254 SGNVKL
+254 
-260 LVPQVDL
+260 VPQVDL
-267 TMPINTASMLLRVP
+267 NYPIDKP
-281 SGDSV
+281 KGGSV
-286 LQQTGDVYPVS
+286 VVSVNGSNKKSYGYHYAVS
-297 NHSLSSFLGVPPDKN
+297 NHSLSAFLGVPPSMN
-312 GIYGFA
+312 GYYGLSGESGKESAF
-318 SNSSSVTHIV
+318 VV
-328 KNYVPYSFTV
+328 KNYLPNSFKVTNNGELTANQSTV
-338 FNGSSSQMNA
+338 
-348 SQRDAYN
+348 YN
-355 KAVSTGFNVFKCVS
+355 EAIKTGFGNYSKGS
-369 ALPFVMYQSICKNFY
+369 ALPFVMYQSVCKHFY

-411 ANHVANYISGK
+411 ADNIANYISGR
-422 SRLTSEG
+422 STLESSD
-429 KINYDGVYSNNE
+429 KINVDGVYSNDE

-460 TALKDLQRGDL
+460 TALKDLQRGNV
-471 TSLSMDASSSSIES
+471 TSLDLSSDVLSSFNSNIPIIANPDELSGDNTWIEFPTYVNTDS
-485 VISGSDMLSAQ
+485 DNDKQAYVKFRLPSGDSFPPHPSAADVSGFATYKGYNTYPSAQ
-496 ATLDG
+496 EGPLKAYGTPEQI
-501 DTSASSYLSFV
+501 ARYL
-512 DGVAKSGS
+512 VAKTAGASF
-520 LSDSN
+520 SN
-525 ANGEI
+525 
-530 ATPASRIASV
+530 
-540 LSVSSSL
+540 SVSVS
-547 KKLQVA
+547 
-553 MTANQLRSLVAMSV
+553 MTANHLRSLVAMSV

-577 SYNKMIYQHFAVNP
+577 SYNKMIYQHWSVNP

-642 DFYCPDH
+642 GFTCPDH

-692 ILNKEIYVSGNDKD
+692 ILNKELYISGDDKD

-744 QARWFESVPKFSYQF
+744 QARWFDSVPKFSYQF

>member
-49 ETYPGDKFRIGHKMA
+49 ETYPGDKFRI
-64 LDTLPLVAPSLTNY
+64 S
-78 KIVTHF
+78 
-84 YYMKKRD
+84 
-91 MWRGWKTFSTKGRSS
+91 
-106 RKVNFSLDT
+106 
-115 GMIVPIELLETY
+115 
-127 PGDKFRIGHKMALD
+127 HKMALD

-184 NFSLDTGMIVPIELL
+184 LTVPCCDLN
-199 ETYPGDKFRIG
+199 YPIDKIKG
-210 HKMALDTLPLVA
+210 GTVLV
-222 PSLTNYKIVT
+222 SVNGSD
-232 HFYYM
+232 
-237 KKRDMWRG
+237 KKAYG
-245 WKTFSTKGR
+245 YHY
-254 SGNVKL
+254 
-260 LVPQVDL
+260 
-267 TMPINTASMLLRVP
+267 PI
-281 SGDSV
+281 
-286 LQQTGDVYPVS
+286 S
-297 NHSLSSFLGVPPDKN
+297 NHSLSAYIGVPPSMN
-312 GIYGFA
+312 GYYGLVSENNKDSAFI
-318 SNSSSVTHIV
+318 S
-328 KNYVPYSFTV
+328 KNYLPNSFKITD
-338 FNGSSSQMNA
+338 NGELTANQVKVYN
-348 SQRDAYN
+348 DAIN
-355 KAVSTGFNVFKCVS
+355 TGFGNYSKVS
-369 ALPFVMYQSICKNFY
+369 ALPFVMYQSICKHYY

-391 DNHALFPV
+391 DNTALFPV

-411 ANHVANYISGK
+411 ANNVANYISGRAEITAK
-422 SRLTSEG
+422 D
-429 KINYDGVYSNNE
+429 KINVDGVYSNDE
-441 TDVDLRLL
+441 TDVDLRLF

-460 TALKDLQRGDL
+460 TALKDLQRG
-471 TSLSMDASSSSIES
+471 S
-485 VISGSDMLSAQ
+485 VT
-496 ATLDG
+496 TLDIG
-501 DTSASSYLSFV
+501 DVSVPDSQLALVDDDDSYVDSNVLLATDSDDDKQAYINWRIIPGDVTSSGISYDGYNAFSTEKSGLQFAHVSAREIAKKLYAKSASSTV
-512 DGVAKSGS
+512 S
-520 LSDSN
+520 LS
-525 ANGEI
+525 
-530 ATPASRIASV
+530 
-540 LSVSSSL
+540 
-547 KKLQVA
+547 
-553 MTANQLRSLVAMSV
+553 MTANQMRSLIAMSV

-577 SYNKMIYQHFAVNP
+577 SYNRMIYQHWAVSP

-616 SESSKSSPLGST
+616 SESSSSSPLGST

-642 DFYCPDH
+642 DFYCEDH

-682 PEFQGLSPEG
+682 PEFQGLSPES
-692 ILNKEIYVSGNDKD
+692 ILNKELYVSGTDED

-744 QARWFESVPKFSYQF
+744 QARWFDSVPKFSYQF

-784 LNEVFVTRKLSY
+784 LSEVFVTRKLAY

>member
-37 LDTGMIVPIELL
+37 LDAGMIVPIDLL
-49 ETYPGDKFRIGHKMA
+49 EVYPGDKFRIGLKMA

-78 KIVTHF
+78 KIVTHW
-84 YYMKKRD
+84 YYQKKRD
-91 MWRGWKTFSTKGRSS
+91 MWK
-106 RKVNFSLDT
+106 
-115 GMIVPIELLETY
+115 
-127 PGDKFRIGHKMALD
+127 
-141 TLPLVAPSLTNYKIV
+141 
-156 THFYYMKK
+156 
-164 RDMWRG
+164 G

-184 NFSLDTGMIVPIELL
+184 
-199 ETYPGDKFRIG
+199 
-210 HKMALDTLPLVA
+210 
-222 PSLTNYKIVT
+222 LT
-232 HFYYM
+232 
-237 KKRDMWRG
+237 
-245 WKTFSTKGR
+245 
-254 SGNVKL
+254 
-260 LVPQVDL
+260 VPQCDLNYPFDKPNGGTLVVSVNGVDKKAYGYHY
-267 TMPINTASMLLRVP
+267 PI
-281 SGDSV
+281 
-286 LQQTGDVYPVS
+286 S
-297 NHSLSSFLGVPPDKN
+297 NHSLSSFLGVPPSMN
-312 GIYGFA
+312 GYYG
-318 SNSSSVTHIV
+318 IV
-328 KNYVPYSFTV
+328 SENNVDSAFISKNYLPNTFKITN
-338 FNGSSSQMNA
+338 NGELTANQVKV
-348 SQRDAYN
+348 YN
-355 KAVSTGFNVFKCVS
+355 DGINTGFGNYSKVS
-369 ALPFVMYQSICKNFY
+369 ALPFVMYQSICKHYY

-391 DNHALFPV
+391 DNTALFPV
-399 EGDDEWLLPYTI
+399 EGDDDWILPYTI
-411 ANHVANYISGK
+411 ANNVANYISGRSQITAK
-422 SRLTSEG
+422 D
-429 KINYDGVYSNNE
+429 KINVDGVYSNDE

-460 TALKDLQRGDL
+460 TALKDLQRGNV
-471 TSLSMDASSSSIES
+471 TSLDADVSDVNIDMNGNYILDSYSPNQSGSNLAFAEVSEGLVKNESGGNVNGFLAISSGLANKLSIEN
-485 VISGSDMLSAQ
+485 L
-496 ATLDG
+496 
-501 DTSASSYLSFV
+501 
-512 DGVAKSGS
+512 K
-520 LSDSN
+520 
-525 ANGEI
+525 
-530 ATPASRIASV
+530 
-540 LSVSSSL
+540 VS
-547 KKLQVA
+547 
-553 MTANQLRSLVAMSV
+553 MTANQMRSLLAMSV

-577 SYNKMIYQHFAVNP
+577 SYNRMVYQHWAVSP

-616 SESSKSSPLGST
+616 SESSSSSPLGST
-628 AGFGSSGGEGSVCS
+628 AGFGSSGGAGSVCS
-642 DFYCPDH
+642 DFYCEDH

-682 PEFQGLSPEG
+682 PEFQGLSPES
-692 ILNKEIYVSGNDKD
+692 ILNKELYVSGNDKD

-744 QARWFESVPKFSYQF
+744 QARWFDSVPKFSYQF

-784 LNEVFVTRKLSY
+784 LSEVFATRKLAY

>member
-37 LDTGMIVPIELL
+37 LDTGMIVPIDLL
-49 ETYPGDKFRIGHKMA
+49 ETYPGDKFRINLKMA

-84 YYMKKRD
+84 Y
-91 MWRGWKTFSTKGRSS
+91 F
-106 RKVNFSLDT
+106 
-115 GMIVPIELLETY
+115 
-127 PGDKFRIGHKMALD
+127 
-141 TLPLVAPSLTNYKIV
+141 
-156 THFYYMKK
+156 MKK

-184 NFSLDTGMIVPIELL
+184 
-199 ETYPGDKFRIG
+199 
-210 HKMALDTLPLVA
+210 
-222 PSLTNYKIVT
+222 LT
-232 HFYYM
+232 
-237 KKRDMWRG
+237 
-245 WKTFSTKGR
+245 
-254 SGNVKL
+254 
-260 LVPQVDL
+260 VPQVDL
-267 TMPINTASMLLRVP
+267 SYPLNKPKGGSFKIHISGAS
-281 SGDSV
+281 
-286 LQQTGDVYPVS
+286 DVVAYGYDYAIS
-297 NHSLSSFLGVPPDKN
+297 NHSLSAFLGVPPSMNGFYGLTSVGIITNGYITENYLPRTFKVTNKN
-312 GIYGFA
+312 A
-318 SNSSSVTHIV
+318 LSD
-328 KNYVPYSFTV
+328 
-338 FNGSSSQMNA
+338 SQMI
-348 SQRDAYN
+348 AYN
-355 KAVSTGFNVFKCVS
+355 KAIETGFGNYSKVS
-369 ALPFVMYQSICKNFY
+369 ALPFVMYQSICKHFY

-391 DNHALFPV
+391 DNTALFPV

-411 ANHVANYISGK
+411 ANNVANYISG
-422 SRLTSEG
+422 RSEITTKD
-429 KINYDGVYSNNE
+429 KINIDGVYSSDE

-460 TALKDLQRGDL
+460 TALKDLQRGDV
-471 TSLSMDASSSSIES
+471 TT
-485 VISGSDMLSAQ
+485 LSADVLNTQ
-496 ATLDG
+496 ITSNVGFFTVDDIMLGGGSVPPNLSGIFKDG
-501 DTSASSYLSFV
+501 LLKAVPTGGSSDTADNASGRLGFS
-512 DGVAKSGS
+512 
-520 LSDSN
+520 
-525 ANGEI
+525 I
-530 ATPASRIASV
+530 PALASKF
-540 LSVSSSL
+540 SVKNLTVS
-547 KKLQVA
+547 
-553 MTANQLRSLVAMSV
+553 MTANQMRSLLAMSV

-577 SYNKMIYQHFAVNP
+577 YYNRMIYQHWAVNP

-616 SESSKSSPLGST
+616 SESSSSSPLGST

-642 DFYCPDH
+642 DFYCEDY
-649 GYIMGVMIIKPETIY
+649 GYIMGVMIIKPETVY

-682 PEFQGLSPEG
+682 PEFQGLSPES
-692 ILNKEIYVSGNDKD
+692 ILNKELYVSGTDKD

-744 QARWFESVPKFSYQF
+744 QARWFDSVPKFSYQF
-759 LCMSPDNLRRDWLA
+759 LCMSPNNLRRDWLA

-784 LNEVFVTRKLSY
+784 LNEVFVTRKLAY

>member
-49 ETYPGDKFRIGHKMA
+49 EVYPGDKFRIGLKMA

-78 KIVTHF
+78 KILTHF
-84 YYMKKRD
+84 YYMKKRH
-91 MWRGWKTFSTKGRSS
+91 MWK
-106 RKVNFSLDT
+106 
-115 GMIVPIELLETY
+115 
-127 PGDKFRIGHKMALD
+127 
-141 TLPLVAPSLTNYKIV
+141 
-156 THFYYMKK
+156 
-164 RDMWRG
+164 G

-184 NFSLDTGMIVPIELL
+184 
-199 ETYPGDKFRIG
+199 
-210 HKMALDTLPLVA
+210 
-222 PSLTNYKIVT
+222 LT
-232 HFYYM
+232 
-237 KKRDMWRG
+237 
-245 WKTFSTKGR
+245 
-254 SGNVKL
+254 
-260 LVPQVDL
+260 VPQCDL
-267 TMPINTASMLLRVP
+267 SYPLDKIKGGTISFNIAGVNKKAYGYHYPI
-281 SGDSV
+281 
-286 LQQTGDVYPVS
+286 S
-297 NHSLSSFLGVPPDKN
+297 NHSLSSYLGVPPSMN
-312 GIYGFA
+312 GYYGIV
-318 SNSSSVTHIV
+318 SLNNVNSTFIT
-328 KNYVPYSFTV
+328 KNYLPNCFKITN
-338 FNGSSSQMNA
+338 NGDLTANQVKSYN
-348 SQRDAYN
+348 DAIN
-355 KAVSTGFNVFKCVS
+355 TGFGNYSKVS
-369 ALPFVMYQSICKNFY
+369 ALPFVMYQSICKHFY

-391 DNHALFPV
+391 DNIALFPV
-399 EGDDEWLLPYTI
+399 EGDDDWLLPYTI
-411 ANHVANYISGK
+411 ANNVANYISGRAQIG
-422 SRLTSEG
+422 SND
-429 KINYDGVYSNNE
+429 KINIDGVYSNDE

-460 TALKDLQRGDL
+460 TALKDLQRG
-471 TSLSMDASSSSIES
+471 S
-485 VISGSDMLSAQ
+485 VT
-496 ATLDG
+496 TLDADVANVDFSVSG
-501 DTSASSYLSFV
+501 NILADSYVSSQIDDTAKFAEVS
-512 DGVAKSGS
+512 DGLIKDESGNNVNGFLALGS
-520 LSDSN
+520 L
-525 ANGEI
+525 
-530 ATPASRIASV
+530 ASK
-540 LSVSSSL
+540 LSLQNL
-547 KKLQVA
+547 KMS
-553 MTANQLRSLVAMSV
+553 MTANQMRSLVAMSV

-577 SYNKMIYQHFAVNP
+577 SYNRMIYQHWAVSP

-616 SESSKSSPLGST
+616 SESSSSSPLGST

-642 DFYCPDH
+642 DFYCEDH
-649 GYIMGVMIIKPETIY
+649 GYIMGVMMIKPETIY

-682 PEFQGLSPEG
+682 PEFQGLSPES
-692 ILNKEIYVSGNDKD
+692 ILNKELYVSGTDKD

-744 QARWFESVPKFSYQF
+744 QARWFNSVPKFSYQF

-784 LNEVFVTRKLSY
+784 LSEVFVTRKLAY

>member
-37 LDTGMIVPIELL
+37 LDTGMIVPIDLL
-49 ETYPGDKFRIGHKMA
+49 EVYPGDKFRIGLKMV

-78 KIVTHF
+78 KIVTHW

-91 MWRGWKTFSTKGRSS
+91 MWK
-106 RKVNFSLDT
+106 
-115 GMIVPIELLETY
+115 
-127 PGDKFRIGHKMALD
+127 
-141 TLPLVAPSLTNYKIV
+141 
-156 THFYYMKK
+156 
-164 RDMWRG
+164 G

-184 NFSLDTGMIVPIELL
+184 
-199 ETYPGDKFRIG
+199 
-210 HKMALDTLPLVA
+210 
-222 PSLTNYKIVT
+222 LT
-232 HFYYM
+232 
-237 KKRDMWRG
+237 
-245 WKTFSTKGR
+245 
-254 SGNVKL
+254 
-260 LVPQVDL
+260 VPQVDFSYPL
-267 TMPINTASMLLRVP
+267 DKIKGGTVVVSVNGVNKKAYGYHYPI
-281 SGDSV
+281 
-286 LQQTGDVYPVS
+286 S
-297 NHSLSSFLGVPPDKN
+297 NHSLGAFLGVPPSMN
-312 GIYGFA
+312 GYYGLVGEPSKESAFIA
-318 SNSSSVTHIV
+318 
-328 KNYVPYSFTV
+328 KNYLPNTFKITN
-338 FNGSSSQMNA
+338 NGELTANQVKV
-348 SQRDAYN
+348 YN
-355 KAVSTGFNVFKCVS
+355 DGINTGFGNYSKVS
-369 ALPFVMYQSICKNFY
+369 ALPFVMYQSICKHFY

-391 DNHALFPV
+391 DNTALFPI
-399 EGDDEWLLPYTI
+399 EGDDDWILPYTI
-411 ANHVANYISGK
+411 ANNVANYISGR
-422 SRLTSEG
+422 SQITAND
-429 KINYDGVYSNNE
+429 KINIDGVYSNDE

-460 TALKDLQRGDL
+460 TALKDLQRGSVTTLDL
-471 TSLSMDASSSSIES
+471 DASDSAISTLLSGTGLALTRVVDSNNQSVDPSHQQFSYRGIDDDNIDVLPSVTGSSYADVGVPIYN
-485 VISGSDMLSAQ
+485 ILSRI
-496 ATLDG
+496 
-501 DTSASSYLSFV
+501 SASSTLQS
-512 DGVAKSGS
+512 
-520 LSDSN
+520 
-525 ANGEI
+525 
-530 ATPASRIASV
+530 
-540 LSVSSSL
+540 LSVS
-547 KKLQVA
+547 
-553 MTANQLRSLVAMSV
+553 MTANQMRSLLAMSV

-577 SYNKMIYQHFAVNP
+577 SYNRMIYQHWAVSP

-616 SESSKSSPLGST
+616 SESSSSSPLGST
-628 AGFGSSGGEGSVCS
+628 AGFGSSGGSGSVCS
-642 DFYCPDH
+642 DFYCEDH

-692 ILNKEIYVSGNDKD
+692 ILNKELYVSGNDKD

-744 QARWFESVPKFSYQF
+744 QARWFDSVPKFSYQF

-784 LNEVFVTRKLSY
+784 LSEVFATRKLAY

>member
-37 LDTGMIVPIELL
+37 LDTGMIVPVELL
-49 ETYPGDKFRIGHKMA
+49 ETYPGDTFRISHKMA

-78 KIVTHF
+78 KIVTHW

-91 MWRGWKTFSTKGRSS
+91 MWK
-106 RKVNFSLDT
+106 
-115 GMIVPIELLETY
+115 
-127 PGDKFRIGHKMALD
+127 
-141 TLPLVAPSLTNYKIV
+141 
-156 THFYYMKK
+156 
-164 RDMWRG
+164 G

-184 NFSLDTGMIVPIELL
+184 
-199 ETYPGDKFRIG
+199 
-210 HKMALDTLPLVA
+210 
-222 PSLTNYKIVT
+222 LT
-232 HFYYM
+232 
-237 KKRDMWRG
+237 
-245 WKTFSTKGR
+245 
-254 SGNVKL
+254 
-260 LVPQVDL
+260 VPQVDL
-267 TMPINTASMLLRVP
+267 NYPFDKIAGGTVVVPVNGVNKKAYGYHYPI
-281 SGDSV
+281 
-286 LQQTGDVYPVS
+286 S
-297 NHSLSSFLGVPPDKN
+297 NHSLSSFLGVPPSLN
-312 GIYGFA
+312 GYYGLVGE
-318 SNSSSVTHIV
+318 SNKESAFIV
-328 KNYVPYSFTV
+328 KNYLPNSFKITN
-338 FNGSSSQMNA
+338 NGELTLNQVKVYNA
-348 SQRDAYN
+348 AIN
-355 KAVSTGFNVFKCVS
+355 TGFGNYSKVS
-369 ALPFVMYQSICKNFY
+369 ALPFVMYQSICKHFY

-391 DNHALFPV
+391 DNTALFPV
-399 EGDDEWLLPYTI
+399 EGDDDWLLPYTI
-411 ANHVANYISGK
+411 ADNIANYISGRAQITAK
-422 SRLTSEG
+422 D
-429 KINYDGVYSNNE
+429 KINVDGVYSNNE

-449 RYAMFDDDYFT
+449 RYSMFDDDYFT
-460 TALKDLQRGDL
+460 TALKDLQRGDITAL
-471 TSLSMDASSSSIES
+471 DMDASDSKIKSALDFTGAI
-485 VISGSDMLSAQ
+485 ISGSVPVSEEKSKPFVYSYVSRPDVPGYPFSHEFGPGGGFSAGLYPDRYSMGDDGLLQ
-496 ATLDG
+496 SLLNKGVVNSTLE
-501 DTSASSYLSFV
+501 
-512 DGVAKSGS
+512 K
-520 LSDSN
+520 
-525 ANGEI
+525 
-530 ATPASRIASV
+530 
-540 LSVSSSL
+540 LSVS
-547 KKLQVA
+547 

-577 SYNKMIYQHFAVNP
+577 SYNRMIYQHWAVTP

-616 SESSKSSPLGST
+616 SESSSSSPLGST

-642 DFYCPDH
+642 DFYCEDH

-682 PEFQGLSPEG
+682 PEFQGLSPEA
-692 ILNKEIYVSGNDKD
+692 ILNKELYVSGDDID

-744 QARWFESVPKFSYQF
+744 QARWFDSVPKFSYQF

-784 LNEVFVTRKLSY
+784 LNEVFVTRKLAY
-796 TSEPNTFGF
+796 ASEPNTFGF